1 MQTIEKTCIRC
12 PIGCKL
18 TITEDKTLPSG
29 YLVEGNTCNRGEEYA
44 IKEVTNPSRT
54 LTSTVKIKNS
64 VIPRLPIKTKG
75 EIPKDK
81 IFECMDIIN
90 SIEVSAPIKKG
101 DIIFKN
107 VLDTNI
113 DIIAT
118 RSAQN
123 F

>member
-1 MQTIEKTCIRC
+1 MKTIKKTCIRC
-12 PIGCKL
+12 PIGCRL
-18 TITEDKTLPSG
+18 TITKDDTLPSG

-44 IKEVTNPSRT
+44 IKEMTNPSRT
-54 LTSTVKIKNS
+54 VTSTVKIKNS
-64 VIPRLPIKTKG
+64 TIPRLPIKTKG

-101 DIIFKN
+101 DIILKN

-118 RSAQN
+118 RSA
-123 F
+123 